1 VNPCRLLFEGRVEK
15 DLRRIPEAEREK
27 ILAALQHFAETG
39 LGDVTR
45 LKGNTR
51 FHRLRTG
58 NYRSVFEYAT
68 FQEHRCIVVKHIGDR
83 KEVYR

>member
-1 VNPCRLLFEGRVEK
+1 VNPVVLVFEDRAGK
-15 DLRRIPEAEREK
+15 DLRRIPQAEREK
-27 ILAALQHFAETG
+27 IISALERLANTG
-39 LGDVTR
+39 QGDVCR

-58 NYRSVFEYAT
+58 DYRSVFEYAT
-68 FQEHRCIVVKHIGDR
+68 FQEHRCLIVKHVGHR